1 MAIYTSNT
9 NRVTGLSGI
18 DTESMIDQMMK
29 AESVK
34 YNRLEKEKISVT
46 WKQEAY
52 RTLIT
57 AMQDFQNK
65 WFGTGSLSNNIG
77 YDAFWNNFT
86 SSITDVATGAA
97 SNAISIKNT
106 ANSGKYEIN
115 VIKKAETENITG
127 KEVVSSI
134 STDKTASQIEG
145 AINEYGDISLKF
157 SLDGDEKTITITKDE
172 LLKAGSL
179 EATFKDKLN
188 AAFGPDKISVTKN
201 DKGMLSF
208 EPVGAGHSLTI
219 SEGNERTNGV
229 SFTQNGALADDV
241 THYEIKVNGYTA
253 RVTFDASDNDPNKKL
268 AKIKEAMKEAENND
282 TGEKKDLNEYV
293 TLSTSDTG
301 DLTIKNTSKTD
312 KVTFSSEF
320 TNSKGLNGVNDQE
333 LKPTGSIDLMGL
345 KSSTNNISLRTKLSD
360 MAGDSFDSLFPIDK
374 DEITLNF
381 GGKDVTI
388 NKDDTIQS
396 LINKV
401 NSSDGSVKLSFNEV
415 TNRFNIEATESG
427 AKGTIQIK
435 DTTIDTGTDTRGFIK
450 EILKIDVVN
459 KDNNEKYTP
468 GQDAEFEI
476 DGIRTTR
483 PSNEIKMNG
492 IEFTINSTGSVVLE
506 TKSDVDATV
515 EKIKSFVEDYNKLID
530 QINEAVTTNRLKT
543 DSGYYE
549 PLTDEEK
556 KGLSEDEIKKL
567 EDAAKKGLLHRDDG
581 LTKFLTSLRQNIY
594 KPVDIGGKTI
604 SLYEIGITTT
614 SNYNDG
620 GKLVI
625 DEDKLK
631 KALEERGDEVKQLFT
646 AENGIAD
653 TIKNTLNDAIGS
665 KGYLR
670 QKAGIV
676 GTSSVGNNDLTKELE
691 DITKR
696 LKAERERL
704 VAKETYYFNMFAKME
719 AAMNQQNNQMA
730 VLLSSFGG

>member
-9 NRVTGLSGI
+9 NRITGLSGI

-65 WFGTGSLSNNIG
+65 WFGTGSLSNNMG

-86 SSITDVATGAA
+86 SSITDATTGAV

-106 ANSGKYEIN
+106 TNSGKYEIN

-134 STDKTASQIEG
+134 STDKTASEIEK
-145 AINEYGDISLKF
+145 AINDYGDISLKF
-157 SLDGDEKTITITKDE
+157 SLDGDEETITITKDE
-172 LLKAGSL
+172 LSAGSL

-201 DKGMLSF
+201 DKGMLCF

-229 SFTQNGALADDV
+229 SFTQNGALANDV
-241 THYEIKVNGYTA
+241 TNYEITVNGYTA
-253 RVTFDASDNDPNKKL
+253 KVTFDSSDNDPNKKL
-268 AKIKEAMKEAENND
+268 AKIKEAMKEATNDAGEN
-282 TGEKKDLNEYV
+282 KDLNEYV
-293 TLSTSDTG
+293 TISTSDTG

-312 KVTFSSEF
+312 GITVSSKF
-320 TNSKGLNGVNDQE
+320 TDANSKLTEANNE
-333 LKPTGSIDLMGL
+333 NLKPTGSTHLMGL
-345 KSSTNNISLRTKLSD
+345 KNSTNNISLGTKLSD

-427 AKGTIQIK
+427 AKGIIQINDGETK
-435 DTTIDTGTDTRGFIK
+435 KFLKNIA
-450 EILKIDVVN
+450 KIDVD
-459 KDNNEKYTP
+459 KKGENEKYTP

-476 DGIRTTR
+476 DGIKTTR

-492 IEFTINSTGSVVLE
+492 IEFTINSSGSVVLE

-567 EDAAKKGLLHRDDG
+567 EDAAKKGLLHRDEG

-631 KALEERGDEVKQLFT
+631 KAIQERGDEVKQLFT
-646 AENGIAD
+646 AENGIA
-653 TIKNTLNDAIGS
+653 NTVKKEIDNAIGA

-670 QKAGIV
+670 KKAGIV
-676 GTSSVGNNDLTKELE
+676 GTSSVANNDLTKELE

-719 AAMNQQNNQMA
+719 AAMNQQNNQMS